1 MKTKL
6 LLYVL
11 PVALVSFL
19 LLGYSTQN
27 DPNSDMS
34 PSLTETGRTLSLQLD
49 TIPPVGFPYATQFN
63 WNYSA
68 IGGVNGGSVGAL
80 FFNGKYYMNR
90 WNSAVLYRYN
100 PDGPG
105 GGPGTLADSISG
117 YNGGAGAIR
126 DLTVAPDGS
135 GTQYLWGGSA
145 STVLYKMDAQGTRLA
160 SYTHTGAAYRTIAW
174 DPNRKGFWS
183 SNFSDNIVCRDT
195 TGAIKRTITNTI
207 AGKYGMGFDS
217 TSSPDSAF
225 LWVWSQV
232 TGGLQ
237 NQLDK
242 IYLGTGLSVKTY
254 LFNTTGA
261 SIGIAGGAE
270 VVVKD
275 NKLLLLLNYQN
286 QATCGYVLKTL
297 GGGSTSCAYNWT
309 TQTSGTANQFLTVST
324 VSDQIG
330 WAAGVGPTVV
340 RTVNGGT
347 TWTSATGT
355 GITGDVYNIYAW
367 SANDALCT
375 TSPGATFIYK
385 TTNGGTTWTQV
396 YTLAGGF
403 INAIQMVS
411 TTEGYAEGD
420 PVGGKWT
427 ILKTTDGGN
436 TWARMA
442 TEPTQV
448 GAEAGWNNSLQII
461 GNNMWFGTNATKVY
475 RSTDL
480 GLTWT
485 SGATTG
491 TVNTYAVHYN
501 TASVGLAGGTA
512 MVLSTNGG
520 TSYSAVTN
528 PGTAGNINGIEGA
541 GSDWWAIRSGN
552 TIYRSTNGAANWTNA
567 YVSGTAVFQDLD
579 FAVTGSNTCP
589 SGWAVGNGG
598 VIAKMTGSLV
608 GVSSVSS
615 EVPSSFLLK
624 QNYPNPFNPTTNIN
638 FSLPKSGLVTLK
650 VYDMTGKEVAV
661 VLNEF
666 KNAGTYIVGFSAA
679 NLPSGAYFYRL
690 SSGNLVDTKKMILV
704 K

>member
-1 MKTKL
+1 MRSKL
-6 LLYVL
+6 LLFAL
-11 PVALVSFL
+11 PVAMAAFL
-19 LLGYSTQN
+19 LFGYSVQDNPNN
-27 DPNSDMS
+27 DMA
-34 PSLTETGRTLSLQLD
+34 PSLTENSKTLSLQLD
-49 TIPPVGFPYATQFN
+49 TIPPAGFPYATQFN
-63 WNYSA
+63 FNYSA
-68 IGGVNGGSVGAL
+68 IGGVNGGTVGATY
-80 FFNGKYYMNR
+80 FNGKYYLNR

-100 PDGPG
+100 ANGPG

-126 DLTVAPDGS
+126 DMTVAPDGS
-135 GTQYLWGGSA
+135 GRLYLWGGSA
-145 STVLYKMDAQGTRLA
+145 STALYKMDSLGTRLA
-160 SYTHTGAAYRTIAW
+160 TFTHTGAAYRAVAW

-183 SNFSDNIVCRDT
+183 CNFGDNIVCRDT
-195 TGAIKRTITNTI
+195 NGTIIRTITNTL

-254 LFNTTGA
+254 LFNTTAA

-270 VVVKD
+270 VFVQD
-275 NKLLLLLNYQN
+275 NKLILALNYQN
-286 QATCGYVLKTL
+286 QATCGYKLKDI
-297 GGGSTSCAYNWT
+297 GGGGTCVYTWL
-309 TQTSGTANQFLTVST
+309 TQTSGTPNQLLTVSA
-324 VSDQIG
+324 VNSSIG

-340 RTVNGGT
+340 RTTNGGT
-347 TWTSATGT
+347 SWTAATGT

-375 TSPGATFIYK
+375 TSPSATFIYK

-411 TTEGYAEGD
+411 PTEGYAEGD

-427 ILKTTDGGN
+427 ILKTTDGGT

-442 TEPTQV
+442 TEPAQV
-448 GAEAGWNNSLQII
+448 GTEAGWNNSLQII
-461 GNNMWFGTNATKVY
+461 GTNIWFGTNNTKVY

-501 TASVGLAGGTA
+501 NATTGLAGGTA
-512 MVLSTNGG
+512 MVLSTDGG
-520 TSYSAVTN
+520 TSYSSVTA
-528 PGTAGNINGIEGA
+528 PGTAGNLNGIEGN

-552 TIYRSTNGAANWTNA
+552 TIYRSTNGAASWTNA
-567 YVSGTAVFQDLD
+567 FVSGTAVFQDLD
-579 FAVTGSNTCP
+579 FAVGLNGCSV
-589 SGWAVGNGG
+589 GWAVGNAG
-598 VIAKMTGSLV
+598 VIAKMENLV
-608 GVSSVSS
+608 GITTTSS
-615 EVPSSFLLK
+615 EVPSSYLLK
-624 QNYPNPFNPTTNIN
+624 QNYPNPFNPTTNIT
-638 FSLPKSGLVTLK
+638 FALPKAGDVTLK
-650 VYDMTGKEVAV
+650 VYDMSGKEVAV
-661 VLNEF
+661 LVNEF
-666 KNAGTYIVGFSAA
+666 KNAGSYLVGFNAA
-679 NLPSGAYFYRL
+679 NLPSGAYFYRII
-690 SSGNLVDTKKMILV
+690 SGGFVETKKMMLV

>member
-1 MKTKL
+1 MKSRITAL
-6 LLYVL
+6 LFLGFISLGVL
-11 PVALVSFL
+11 LGFNVGGDNPYGSKSNSSSTGQPITISQQMNSTITFQDNFNSANDTVALKARGYKVWYRGSGPQGLTATWFQGNDVVFPAYEGPTTGYVAANFNAVTGTNNIDSWLVTPRMSVSAGDTISFWSRSPDASTFPDSITVS
-19 LLGYSTQN
+19 YSAAGDSVPEAATWVTVGRFKVSTAGWAISRYLAPSAGAN
-27 DPNSDMS
+27 ARFAIRYKVINGGPNGANSD
-34 PSLTETGRTLSLQLD
+34 
-49 TIPPVGFPYATQFN
+49 F
-63 WNYSA
+63 
-68 IGGVNGGSVGAL
+68 IGVD
-80 FFNGKYYMNR
+80 Y
-90 WNSAVLYRYN
+90 
-100 PDGPG
+100 
-105 GGPGTLADSISG
+105 
-117 YNGGAGAIR
+117 
-126 DLTVAPDGS
+126 LTVA
-135 GTQYLWGGSA
+135 
-145 STVLYKMDAQGTRLA
+145 
-160 SYTHTGAAYRTIAW
+160 
-174 DPNRKGFWS
+174 
-183 SNFSDNIVCRDT
+183 
-195 TGAIKRTITNTI
+195 
-207 AGKYGMGFDS
+207 
-217 TSSPDSAF
+217 
-225 LWVWSQV
+225 
-232 TGGLQ
+232 TGG
-237 NQLDK
+237 
-242 IYLGTGLSVKTY
+242 
-254 LFNTTGA
+254 
-261 SIGIAGGAE
+261 
-270 VVVKD
+270 
-275 NKLLLLLNYQN
+275 
-286 QATCGYVLKTL
+286 

-347 TWTSATGT
+347 TWTAATGT

-367 SANDALCT
+367 SANEALCT
-375 TSPGATFIYK
+375 TSPGATNIYK

-396 YTLAGGF
+396 FTQAGGF
-403 INAIQMVS
+403 IDAIQMVS
-411 TTEGYAEGD
+411 TTEGYAVGD

-427 ILKTTDGGN
+427 IVKTTDGGN

>member
-1 MKTKL
+1 MRSKL
-6 LLYVL
+6 LLFAV
-11 PVALVSFL
+11 PVVMASFL
-19 LLGYSTQN
+19 MFGYSVQDNPNN
-27 DPNSDMS
+27 DMA
-34 PSLTETGRTLSLQLD
+34 PSLTENSKTLSLQLD
-49 TIPPVGFPYATQFN
+49 TIPPAGFPYATQFN

-68 IGGVNGGSVGAL
+68 IGGVNGGTVGATY
-80 FFNGKYYMNR
+80 FNGKYYLNR
-90 WNSAVLYRYN
+90 WNNAVLYRYN
-100 PDGPG
+100 ANGPG

-126 DLTVAPDGS
+126 DMTVAPDGS
-135 GTQYLWGGSA
+135 GRLYLWGGSA
-145 STVLYKMDAQGTRLA
+145 STALYKMDSLGTRLA
-160 SYTHTGAAYRTIAW
+160 TFTHTGAAYRAVTW

-195 TGAIKRTITNTI
+195 NGTIIRTITNTL

-254 LFNTTGA
+254 LFNTTAA
-261 SIGIAGGAE
+261 SVGIAGGAE
-270 VVVKD
+270 VFVQD
-275 NKLLLLLNYQN
+275 NKLILALNYQN
-286 QATCGYVLKTL
+286 QATCGYKLKDIGG
-297 GGGSTSCAYNWT
+297 GGGSCTYNWS
-309 TQTSGTANQFLTVST
+309 TQTSGTPNQLLTVSA

-340 RTVNGGT
+340 RTTNGGT
-347 TWTSATGT
+347 SWTAATGT

-375 TSPGATFIYK
+375 TSPSATFIYK

-403 INAIQMVS
+403 IDAIQMVS
-411 TTEGYAEGD
+411 TSEGYALGD

-427 ILKTTDGGN
+427 VLKTTDGGN

-442 TEPTQV
+442 TEPAQV
-448 GAEAGWNNSLQII
+448 GTEAGWNNSFQIV
-461 GNNMWFGTNATKVY
+461 GTNMWFGTNNTRVY

-491 TVNTYAVHYN
+491 TVNTYGVHYN
-501 TASVGLAGGTA
+501 NATTGLAGGTA

-520 TSYSAVTN
+520 TSYSSVTA
-528 PGTAGNINGIEGA
+528 PGTAGNLNGIEGN

-552 TIYRSTNGAANWTNA
+552 TVYRSTNGAASWTNA
-567 YVSGTAVFQDLD
+567 FVSGTAVFQDID
-579 FAVTGSNTCP
+579 FAVVGSGCP
-589 SGWAVGNGG
+589 NGWAVGNAG
-598 VIAKMTGSLV
+598 VIAKMTGTLV
-608 GVSSVSS
+608 GVTTTSS
-615 EVPSSFLLK
+615 EVPSSYLLK
-624 QNYPNPFNPTTNIN
+624 QNYPNPFNPTTNIT
-638 FSLPKSGLVTLK
+638 FALPKAGDVTLK
-650 VYDMTGKEVAV
+650 VYDMSGKEVAV
-661 VLNEF
+661 LVNEF
-666 KNAGTYIVGFSAA
+666 KNAGSYLVGFNAA
-679 NLPSGAYFYRL
+679 NLPSGAYFYRIV
-690 SSGNLVDTKKMILV
+690 SGGFIETKKMLLV

>member
-1 MKTKL
+1 MKSRITAL
-6 LLYVL
+6 LFLGFISLGVL
-11 PVALVSFL
+11 LGFNVGGDNPYGSKSNSSSTGQPITISQQMNSTITFQDNFNSANDTVALKARGYKVWYRGSGPQGLTATWFQGNDVVFPAYEGPTTGYVAANFNAVTGTNNIDSWLVTPRMSVSAGDTISFWSRSPDASTFPDSITVS
-19 LLGYSTQN
+19 YSAAGDSVPEAATWVTVGRFKVSTAGWAISRYLAPSAGAN
-27 DPNSDMS
+27 ARFAIRYKVINGGPNGANSD
-34 PSLTETGRTLSLQLD
+34 
-49 TIPPVGFPYATQFN
+49 F
-63 WNYSA
+63 
-68 IGGVNGGSVGAL
+68 IGVD
-80 FFNGKYYMNR
+80 Y
-90 WNSAVLYRYN
+90 
-100 PDGPG
+100 
-105 GGPGTLADSISG
+105 
-117 YNGGAGAIR
+117 
-126 DLTVAPDGS
+126 LTVA
-135 GTQYLWGGSA
+135 
-145 STVLYKMDAQGTRLA
+145 
-160 SYTHTGAAYRTIAW
+160 
-174 DPNRKGFWS
+174 
-183 SNFSDNIVCRDT
+183 
-195 TGAIKRTITNTI
+195 
-207 AGKYGMGFDS
+207 
-217 TSSPDSAF
+217 
-225 LWVWSQV
+225 
-232 TGGLQ
+232 TGG
-237 NQLDK
+237 
-242 IYLGTGLSVKTY
+242 
-254 LFNTTGA
+254 
-261 SIGIAGGAE
+261 
-270 VVVKD
+270 
-275 NKLLLLLNYQN
+275 
-286 QATCGYVLKTL
+286 